1 MAEWSKALVL
11 GTSLFGGAG
20 SNPASVTFGA
30 FVVPFRGGRSAG
42 FRTLANERGISS
54 IGRVRR
60 SQRRGTGI
68 ETRILHFQTVSTVG
82 LVGYDARLTRER
94 SPVRSRAGV
103 FFCRH
108 ISHETVSPWR
118 NGSALDSR
126 PKGWGFES
134 LFGHTPGGSSVGRAV
149 DCKAR
154 RAAIHWS
161 AVQICLPGVAFP
173 FFFFSLRR
181 WLAPVHRARPGLPS
195 YGHITAKTPDPIR
208 TPKLSA
214 VEPDQYYGGGPRGN
228 LGCRMAAMHR
238 LQSSAGRASGC

>member
-1 MAEWSKALVL
+1 MRASAGTRTRILCLEGTNTTLVL
-11 GTSLFGGAG
+11 RTHSFMHVTIWAEPKILRTKINFHDSIASSRPNGATAARWIPDPKAGG
-20 SNPASVTFGA
+20 SNPSSVTH
-30 FVVPFRGGRSAG
+30 P
-42 FRTLANERGISS
+42 
-54 IGRVRR
+54 
-60 SQRRGTGI
+60 
-68 ETRILHFQTVSTVG
+68 
-82 LVGYDARLTRER
+82 
-94 SPVRSRAGV
+94 
-103 FFCRH
+103 
-108 ISHETVSPWR
+108 
-118 NGSALDSR
+118 
-126 PKGWGFES
+126 
-134 LFGHTPGGSSVGRAV
+134 PGGSSVGRAV

-161 AVQICLPGVAFP
+161 AVQICLPGVAFFFL
-173 FFFFSLRR
+173 FFFLRR

>member
-1 MAEWSKALVL
+1 MV
-11 GTSLFGGAG
+11 
-20 SNPASVTFGA
+20 PA
-30 FVVPFRGGRSAG
+30 
-42 FRTLANERGISS
+42 
-54 IGRVRR
+54 
-60 SQRRGTGI
+60 
-68 ETRILHFQTVSTVG
+68 
-82 LVGYDARLTRER
+82 
-94 SPVRSRAGV
+94 RAGRR
-103 FFCRH
+103 RH
-108 ISHETVSPWR
+108 QAEDRGAAGATEWR

-161 AVQICLPGVAFP
+161 AVQICLPGAI
-173 FFFFSLRR
+173 FFSRPGCR
-181 WLAPVHRARPGLPS
+181 PLARGGWVHRARPGPPS

-214 VEPDQYYGGGPRGN
+214 VELDQYYGGGPRGN
-228 LGCRMAAMHR
+228 LECRMAFGR